1 MKACFLIL
9 SLFFSSCF
17 GFSQN
22 PVNWEIE
29 QNIEKSSLL
38 IHAKIDSSWH
48 LYAVKVPNPNEG
60 PLPTEFHFAESQHYQ
75 LIGEIQEGNPISVYD
90 HNFGVQVSYY
100 EKEASFEQAIK
111 VIANNTEL
119 SLEIA
124 YMVCNESMCIP
135 FNDTF
140 KIQLKN

>member
-1 MKACFLIL
+1 MA
-9 SLFFSSCF
+9 
-17 GFSQN
+17 
-22 PVNWEIE
+22 PVCC
-29 QNIEKSSLL
+29 KG
-38 IHAKIDSSWH
+38 
-48 LYAVKVPNPNEG
+48 PNPNEG

-111 VIANNTEL
+111 VIANNAEL